1 MNQYTSSKMTDADY
15 LARLK
20 SKCLMDEVRGC
31 WLFQGF
37 RHGNGYGDW
46 CVRNR
51 KMRVHRAA
59 YMLAKGP
66 IQSGH
71 DVCHTCDV
79 RHCCNPEH
87 LWTGPRQLN
96 NRDTTDKRR
105 NKNQIKTHC
114 PRGHAYAD
122 WGRVYAKGYKGW
134 RACLLC
140 QRARCRISMGW
151 PEDLAYSAPLTPK
164 GKRPWAK
171 RASSSAS
178 EVQK

>member
-1 MNQYTSSKMTDADY
+1 
-15 LARLK
+15 
-20 SKCLMDEVRGC
+20 
-31 WLFQGF
+31 
-37 RHGNGYGDW
+37 
-46 CVRNR
+46 
-51 KMRVHRAA
+51 
-59 YMLAKGP
+59 
-66 IQSGH
+66 
-71 DVCHTCDV
+71 
-79 RHCCNPEH
+79 
-87 LWTGPRQLN
+87 LN